1 MTRGPVNRH
10 DAGSARLFFSD
21 IHEGPVLVQISQSW
35 GDKESDRLHLILSES
50 EADEPGVAM
59 TNVVNPLPPCQLDIA
74 LSCPSTIPQ
83 SRR

>member
-21 IHEGPVLVQISQSW
+21 IHEGLVLVQISQSW

-59 TNVVNPLPPCQLDIA
+59 RCHPFNWISPYRA
-74 LSCPSTIPQ
+74 
-83 SRR
+83 